1 MIFVIV
7 FIFYEYF
14 CTGNPNNSYLYHMKP
29 QLIISNT
36 AELIRLRSEDIISIE
51 ADGNYS
57 TLYVVGT
64 EKRVVLFQLGQLER
78 MISEQLG
85 EEALAFVRI
94 GRSLIINR
102 NYIYYINLNRQILI
116 MREPGG
122 HRHETLKVSHESLKK
137 LKDLIEGK
145 EYK

>member
-1 MIFVIV
+1 
-7 FIFYEYF
+7 
-14 CTGNPNNSYLYHMKP
+14 MKR

-36 AELIRLRSEDIISIE
+36 AELVRLCAEDIVSIE

-57 TLYVVGT
+57 TLFVVGE

-78 MISEQLG
+78 MMAEQLA
-85 EEALAFVRI
+85 EEAEAFIRI

-102 NYIYYINLNRQILI
+102 NYIYYINLNRQQLLL
-116 MREPGG
+116 RDPNG
-122 HRHETLKVSHESLKK
+122 RRYETVKVSHESLRK

-145 EYK
+145 EERNVNNG